1 MTASSSAS
9 WSRLGPYSNFVNG
22 HVSTMWFTVCCWQ
35 ECYFPQNRIPR
46 SIDAIPRSRSRVKT
60 LDIARV
66 RDWSRRRCEGGGRK
80 DHRLAPGYRKATG
93 PRRMRPDNRP
103 TLRVVG
109 TFDVCSNAAVNSD
122 LSCFLQRQTEAATFA
137 LPGRC
142 SGVTTVISACPAAET
157 SATTVPYRLDTPLPF
172 VSWRSS
178 VRQVCGPWPR

>member
-66 RDWSRRRCEGGGRK
+66 REWSRRRCEGGEEGS
-80 DHRLAPGYRKATG
+80 PTG
-93 PRRMRPDNRP
+93 PRVQESHRP
-103 TLRVVG
+103 TSDAAGQSANIAG

-142 SGVTTVISACPAAET
+142 SGVTMVISACPAAET
-157 SATTVPYRLDTPLPF
+157 SAATVPYRLDTPLSF

-178 VRQVCGPWPR
+178 VRQVCGPRPR